1 MKSLWNN
8 RDFGPMLLEEIKEPF
23 DSDDYIFEIK
33 FDGFRALIFASPKE
47 VKIQSRNIHDI
58 TYLYPELQSIKK
70 MVKEN
75 VIFDGEI
82 IVTDAGVPSFSLLQ
96 QRSHLKKKKSI
107 DLASNNNPVTFIAFD
122 ILYQNKDLTE
132 LPLVE
137 RKKYLNKYHDTEY
150 FVKSKVIENKGINL
164 FKEIK
169 KLNLEGIVAKKK
181 KGLYYINSRT
191 DEFIKIKNIQRDEFY
206 IGGYIEKENTLSI
219 LLGEYKDNKLYYV
232 GKVSVGKRQD
242 IALKLIKMKKEKN
255 SFCNLEEEANYVKP
269 SLTCFVE
276 YLERTKSGH
285 LRHPVFKNY
294 SLR

>member
-1 MKSLWNN
+1 M
-8 RDFGPMLLEEIKEPF
+8 
-23 DSDDYIFEIK
+23 
-33 FDGFRALIFASPKE
+33 
-47 VKIQSRNIHDI
+47 
-58 TYLYPELQSIKK
+58 
-70 MVKEN
+70 
-75 VIFDGEI
+75 
-82 IVTDAGVPSFSLLQ
+82 
-96 QRSHLKKKKSI
+96 
-107 DLASNNNPVTFIAFD
+107 
-122 ILYQNKDLTE
+122 
-132 LPLVE
+132 
-137 RKKYLNKYHDTEY
+137 
-150 FVKSKVIENKGINL
+150 
-164 FKEIK
+164 
-169 KLNLEGIVAKKK
+169 AKKK